1 MTQARK
7 LDYMDE
13 TGLQASIDKMTAV
26 GVGASAMASFVRQYA
41 KLASGATGLIP
52 EASIEPLLDV
62 PAFDGE
68 VPADAAEA
76 MRHMVVIKL
85 NGGLGTSMG
94 MTGPKSLLPVRA
106 GRTFLDLIVTQVLAA
121 RRQWDV
127 RLPLLLMNSFA
138 TNDAT
143 AAALEQYPGLTVANL
158 PLCFVQS
165 KEPKLWADT
174 LQPAQWPADPELEWC
189 PPGHGDIYGTLH
201 DEGLLDTLIEA
212 GYWYAFVSNAD
223 NLGAVPSA
231 GLASWF
237 ARTGA
242 PYMAEVCRRT
252 VNDKKGGHL
261 ARRLRDGRLIL
272 RDTAQTAP
280 DEMDFF
286 TDENRHP
293 FFHSNNLWWDLRVVK
308 QLLADGQFDL
318 PLIRNVK
325 TIDPTDKTT
334 PAVIQ
339 IETAMGTAIELFEGA
354 QAVEVPRDRFVPV
367 KKTNELLLLRSDV
380 YTISDDGR
388 LAAQAA
394 IPLVDLGPAYQ
405 LVGDFDARIPSAP
418 SCKAATSLVVKGD
431 WTFGRDITVLGE
443 VHLDDDG
450 QAHTVPDG
458 AVLKGAVHNAQ
469 EFAAIQAATAELGL
483 GHEAA
488 QLRRPGPLS
497 DADRRLIAEVPPHHG
512 KV

>member
-1 MTQARK
+1 
-7 LDYMDE
+7 MDDL
-13 TGLQASIDKMTAV
+13 GLQACLDKMTGA

-62 PAFDGE
+62 PSFNGE
-68 VPADAAEA
+68 VPTDAAEA
-76 MRHMVVIKL
+76 MRHLVVIKL

-94 MTGPKSLLPVRA
+94 LTGPKSLLPVRD
-106 GRTFLDLIVTQVLAA
+106 GRNFLDLIVAQVMTA
-121 RRQWDV
+121 RRQWGV
-127 RLPLLLMNSFA
+127 GLPLVLMNSFA
-138 TNDAT
+138 TNDET
-143 AAALEQYPGLTVANL
+143 LAALEPYPELPTANL

-165 KEPKLWADT
+165 KEPKLWDGT
-174 LQPAQWPADPELEWC
+174 LQPAEWPAERTLEWC

-201 DEGLLDTLIEA
+201 DDGLLDALIEA

-237 ARTGA
+237 AHSGA
-242 PYMAEVCRRT
+242 PYAAEVCRRT

-272 RDTAQTAP
+272 RDTAQTSP
-280 DEMDFF
+280 DEMGFF
-286 TDENRHP
+286 TDEHRHP
-293 FFHSNNLWWDLRVVK
+293 FFHTNNLWWDLRVVR
-308 QLLADGQFDL
+308 QLLAAGEFDL

-354 QAVEVPRDRFVPV
+354 QAIEVPRDRFVPV

-380 YTISDDGR
+380 YTISDAGE
-388 LAAQAA
+388 LTAQTPA
-394 IPLVDLGPAYQ
+394 IPLVDLGSAYQ
-405 LVGDFDARIPSAP
+405 FVDEFDARIPSAP
-418 SCKAATSLVVKGD
+418 SLRAATSWVVQGD
-431 WTFGRDITVLGE
+431 WTFGRDVTVLGDVRLE
-443 VHLDDDG
+443 DDG
-450 QAHTVPDG
+450 QVGIVPDG
-458 AVLKGAVHNAQ
+458 AVLKGTAHNAQ
-469 EFAAIQAATAELGL
+469 EFAAMQEAAAGLGL
-483 GHEAA
+483 SAA
-488 QLRRPGPLS
+488 PQLRQPGPLS

-512 KV
+512 RV

>member
-1 MTQARK
+1 MS
-7 LDYMDE
+7 E
-13 TGLQASIDKMTAV
+13 TGLQACVDKMTAA
-26 GVGASAMASFVRQYA
+26 GVGASAAASFVRQYG

-52 EASIEPLLDV
+52 EASIDPLLDV
-62 PAFDGE
+62 PAFDGST
-68 VPADAAEA
+68 PADAAEA
-76 MRHMVVIKL
+76 MAHLVVIKL

-94 MTGPKSLLPVRA
+94 MTGPKSLLPVRD
-106 GRTFLDLIVTQVLAA
+106 GHTFLDLIVAQIFAA
-121 RRQWDV
+121 RQRWGV
-127 RLPLLLMNSFA
+127 GLPLLLMNSFA
-138 TNDAT
+138 TDAAT
-143 AAALEQYPGLTVANL
+143 TAALEPYPDLSVPGL
-158 PLCFVQS
+158 PLTFVQS
-165 KEPKLWADT
+165 KEPKLTADT
-174 LQPAQWPADPELEWC
+174 LQPVEWPSDPALEWC

-201 DEGLLDTLIEA
+201 DDGLLDALIDA

-223 NLGAVPSA
+223 NLGAEPSA

-237 ARTGA
+237 ASSGA
-242 PYMAEVCRRT
+242 PYAAEVCRRT

-261 ARRLRDGRLIL
+261 ARRRSDGRLIL

-286 TDENRHP
+286 TDEHRHP
-293 FFHSNNLWWDLRVVK
+293 FFHSNNLWWDLRVVR
-308 QLLADGQFDL
+308 QLLTDGQFDL

-325 TIDPTDKTT
+325 TVDPTDKTT

-354 QAVEVPRDRFVPV
+354 QAIEVPRNRFVPV

-380 YTISDDGR
+380 YTVSDAGQ
-388 LAAQAA
+388 LAAQTPA

-405 LVGDFDARIPSAP
+405 FVDDFDARIPSAP
-418 SCKAATSLVVKGD
+418 SLKATTSLVVQGD
-431 WTFGRDITVLGE
+431 WTFGRDVTVLGD

-469 EFAAIQAATAELGL
+469 EFAAMQQAAAGLGL
-483 GHEAA
+483 DQGTP
-488 QLRRPGPLS
+488 QLRNPVPLT

-512 KV
+512 RV